1 MKLLILIICWC
12 ILVVLCWPIALLVLV
27 LFPLLWILTLP
38 FRIFAIVIGAA
49 LALLRGVLF
58 LPARLLGVKR

>member
-27 LFPLLWILTLP
+27 LFPLFWILTLP
-38 FRIFAIVIGAA
+38 FRIVGIVIGAA
-49 LALLRGVLF
+49 LALLRGILF